1 MQVSL
6 TSDIKK
12 KIITHVKD
20 THQLREALDHIDIV
34 LGFLAASS
42 GVKRLA
48 TLKEYVQDM
57 LGIENFNDLV
67 CDAIFKSSAC
77 KNV

>member
-6 TSDIKK
+6 TSEFKK
-12 KIITHVKD
+12 KIVTTHVKD

-42 GVKRLA
+42 SGEKQLA
-48 TLKEYVQDM
+48 MHTLKEYAQDM
-57 LGIENFNDLV
+57 LGIENFNESV
-67 CDAIFKSSAC
+67 CDHVLFKF
-77 KNV
+77 